1 MLYRHFIQMK
11 KEEINKKMNKIYK
24 APEEIP
30 LQNNVKTIFLAGSI
44 EMDKAVNW
52 QKHCEELLEDDYVIF
67 NPRRNE
73 WDSSWSQTIEN
84 NNFTEQVNWELN
96 ALEKADIIIMYF
108 ANNTMSPI
116 SLLEFGLYA
125 QSNKMKVVVEE
136 NFWRKGN
143 IDIVC
148 KRYKVE
154 QFKTLEQLIE
164 SLLK

>member
-1 MLYRHFIQMK
+1 MK
-11 KEEINKKMNKIYK
+11 KIYK
-24 APEEIP
+24 APEEIS
-30 LQNNVKTIFLAGSI
+30 LQIDLKTVFLAGSI

-52 QKHCEELLEDDYVIF
+52 QKKCEELLQDQYVIF

-84 NNFTEQVNWELN
+84 DNFREQVNWELS
-96 ALEKADIIIMYF
+96 ALEKADIVIMYF
-108 ANNTMSPI
+108 AENTMSPI

-148 KRYKVE
+148 ERYSVE
-154 QFKTLEQLIE
+154 QFKTLEELIQN
-164 SLLK
+164 LLNKNI

>member
-1 MLYRHFIQMK
+1 MK
-11 KEEINKKMNKIYK
+11 KIYK

-30 LQNNVKTIFLAGSI
+30 LQIDLKTVFLAGSI
-44 EMDKAVNW
+44 EMDKAINW
-52 QKHCEELLEDDYVIF
+52 QKRCEELLQDQFVIF

-84 NNFTEQVNWELN
+84 IHFKEQVSWELQ
-96 ALEKADIIIMYF
+96 ALERADIIIMYF
-108 ANNTMSPI
+108 VGDTMSPI

-125 QSNKMKVVVEE
+125 QSHKMKVVVEE

-148 KRYKVE
+148 ERYSVE
-154 QFKTLEQLIE
+154 QFKTLEELIQN
-164 SLLK
+164 LLN

>member
-1 MLYRHFIQMK
+1 MK
-11 KEEINKKMNKIYK
+11 KIYK

-30 LQNNVKTIFLAGSI
+30 LQIDLKTVFLAGSI
-44 EMDKAVNW
+44 EMDKAINW
-52 QKHCEELLEDDYVIF
+52 QKRCEELLQDQFVIF

-84 NNFTEQVNWELN
+84 IHFKEQVSWELQ
-96 ALEKADIIIMYF
+96 ALERADIIIMYF
-108 ANNTMSPI
+108 ADNTMSPI

-125 QSNKMKVVVEE
+125 QSHKMKVVVEE

-148 KRYKVE
+148 ERYSVE
-154 QFKTLEQLIE
+154 KFKTLEELIQN
-164 SLLK
+164 LLN

>member
-1 MLYRHFIQMK
+1 MK
-11 KEEINKKMNKIYK
+11 KIFR

-30 LQNNVKTIFLAGSI
+30 LQSYMKTIFLAGSI
-44 EMDKAVNW
+44 EMDKAINW
-52 QKHCEELLEDDYVIF
+52 QKKCEELLANKFIIF

-73 WDSSWSQTIEN
+73 WDASWSQSIEN
-84 NNFTEQVNWELN
+84 DQFKEQVNWELN

-108 ANNTMSPI
+108 AGNTKSPI

-148 KRYKVE
+148 ERYAVE
-154 QFKTLEQLIE
+154 QFKTLEELILN
-164 SLLK
+164 LLK

>member
-1 MLYRHFIQMK
+1 MK
-11 KEEINKKMNKIYK
+11 KIYK

-30 LQNNVKTIFLAGSI
+30 LQIDLKTIFLAGSI
-44 EMDKAVNW
+44 EMDKAVDW
-52 QKHCEELLEDDYVIF
+52 QKKCEELLQDQFVVF

-84 NNFTEQVNWELN
+84 IHFKEQVNWELD
-96 ALEKADIIIMYF
+96 ALEKADIVIMYF
-108 ANNTMSPI
+108 AENTMSPI

-148 KRYKVE
+148 ERYSVQ
-154 QFKTLEQLIE
+154 QFKTLDELIQN
-164 SLLK
+164 LLNKNI

>member
-1 MLYRHFIQMK
+1 MK
-11 KEEINKKMNKIYK
+11 KIYK

-30 LQNNVKTIFLAGSI
+30 LQIDLKTVFLAGSI
-44 EMDKAVNW
+44 DMDKAINW
-52 QKHCEELLEDDYVIF
+52 QKKCEELLQDQFVIF

-84 NNFTEQVNWELN
+84 IHFKEQVSWELQ
-96 ALEKADIIIMYF
+96 ALERADIIIMYF
-108 ANNTMSPI
+108 AGNTMSPI

-125 QSNKMKVVVEE
+125 QSHKMKVVVEE

-148 KRYKVE
+148 ERYSVE
-154 QFKTLEQLIE
+154 KFKTLEELIQN
-164 SLLK
+164 LLNKNI

>member
-1 MLYRHFIQMK
+1 MK
-11 KEEINKKMNKIYK
+11 TIYK

-30 LQNNVKTIFLAGSI
+30 LQNDVKTIFLAGSI
-44 EMDKAVNW
+44 EMDKAIDW
-52 QKHCEELLEDDYVIF
+52 QKYCEEALKENYIIF
-67 NPRRNE
+67 NPRRDE

-84 NNFTEQVNWELN
+84 DNFNEQVTWELN

-108 ANNTMSPI
+108 AGNTMSPI

-148 KRYKVE
+148 KRYNIE
-154 QFKTLEQLIE
+154 QFNTLQDLIK
-164 SLLK
+164 SLIKP

>member
-1 MLYRHFIQMK
+1 MLCKAFIQPK
-11 KEEINKKMNKIYK
+11 KEEINRKMKKIFR

-30 LQNNVKTIFLAGSI
+30 LQSNTKTIFLAGSI
-44 EMDKAVNW
+44 EMDKAINW
-52 QKHCEELLEDDYVIF
+52 QKRCEEMLQDDYIIF
-67 NPRRNE
+67 NPRREQWN
-73 WDSSWSQTIEN
+73 SSWSQTIEN
-84 NNFTEQVNWELN
+84 ENFKEQVDWELN

-108 ANNTMSPI
+108 AENTMSPI

-148 KRYKVE
+148 DRYSIE
-154 QFKTLEQLIE
+154 QFKTLEELIQN
-164 SLLK
+164 LLK

>member
-1 MLYRHFIQMK
+1 MK
-11 KEEINKKMNKIYK
+11 KVYK
-24 APEEIP
+24 APETIP
-30 LQNNVKTIFLAGSI
+30 LQNDLKTIFLAGSI

-52 QKHCEELLEDDYVIF
+52 QKKCEELLQNDYIIF

-84 NNFTEQVNWELN
+84 QNFKEQVDWELN

-108 ANNTMSPI
+108 AGDTMSPI

-148 KRYKVE
+148 ERYAIE
-154 QFKTLEQLIE
+154 QFKTLEELIQN
-164 SLLK
+164 LLK

>member
-1 MLYRHFIQMK
+1 MK
-11 KEEINKKMNKIYK
+11 KIYK

-30 LQNNVKTIFLAGSI
+30 LQIDLKTVFLAGSI

-52 QKHCEELLEDDYVIF
+52 QKKCEELLQDQYVIF

-84 NNFTEQVNWELN
+84 DNFREQVNWELS
-96 ALEKADIIIMYF
+96 ALEKADIVIMYF
-108 ANNTMSPI
+108 AENTMSPI

-148 KRYKVE
+148 ERYSVE
-154 QFKTLEQLIE
+154 QFKTLEELIQN
-164 SLLK
+164 LLNKNI

>member
-1 MLYRHFIQMK
+1 MK
-11 KEEINKKMNKIYK
+11 KIYK
-24 APEEIP
+24 APEAIP
-30 LQNNVKTIFLAGSI
+30 LQIDLKTIFLAGSI
-44 EMDKAVNW
+44 EMDKAVDW
-52 QKHCEELLEDDYVIF
+52 QKKCEELLQDQFVVF

-84 NNFTEQVNWELN
+84 VHFKEQVSWELE
-96 ALEKADIIIMYF
+96 ALEKADTIIMYF
-108 ANNTMSPI
+108 AENTMSPI

-148 KRYKVE
+148 ERYSVQ
-154 QFKTLEQLIE
+154 QFKTLDELIQN
-164 SLLK
+164 LLNKNI